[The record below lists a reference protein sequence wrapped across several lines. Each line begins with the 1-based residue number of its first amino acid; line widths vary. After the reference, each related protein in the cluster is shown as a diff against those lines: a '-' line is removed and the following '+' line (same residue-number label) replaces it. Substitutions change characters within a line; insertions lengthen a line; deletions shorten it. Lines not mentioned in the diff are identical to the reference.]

1 MRLTFPNQGE
11 GDRGAHINIS
21 GGGVA
26 KHSKN
31 KESAIKLLEFLSNSK
46 SQKMYSE
53 INFEYPVN
61 VKVEPSEELV
71 SWGNFREDKIS
82 IEKIAQLSID
92 AQKIIDRVG
101 W

>member
-1 MRLTFPNQGE
+1 
-11 GDRGAHINIS
+11 
-21 GGGVA
+21 
-26 KHSKN
+26 
-31 KESAIKLLEFLSNSK
+31 
-46 SQKMYSE
+46 MYSE

-61 VKVEPSEELV
+61 VKVEASEELV

>member
-1 MRLTFPNQGE
+1 
-11 GDRGAHINIS
+11 
-21 GGGVA
+21 
-26 KHSKN
+26 
-31 KESAIKLLEFLSNSK
+31 
-46 SQKMYSE
+46 MYSE

-61 VKVEPSEELV
+61 LNVKPSDELV

>member
-1 MRLTFPNQGE
+1 MRLTFPNQEE

-26 KHSKN
+26 KYSKN
-31 KESAIKLLEFLSNSK
+31 KQFAVRLLEFLSSSE

>member
-1 MRLTFPNQGE
+1 
-11 GDRGAHINIS
+11 
-21 GGGVA
+21 
-26 KHSKN
+26 
-31 KESAIKLLEFLSNSK
+31 
-46 SQKMYSE
+46 MYSE

-61 VKVEPSEELV
+61 IRVKPSDELV
-71 SWGNFREDKIS
+71 SWGDFREDKIS